1 MNQMGQDLAMLAP
14 VLAVLLTAVG
24 ALSFEMLHMPKI
36 SLPFA
41 VVGLLVATVLAIALI
56 GTEMSVFMGTYRVDD
71 LSIWAVILLSPTTAL
86 IAILARVEV
95 RDTDR
100 EGTVYSLLVFAL
112 LGALVLAG
120 AGDVMLLVLGVLLSS
135 LATFTLVAYPR
146 DDRATEAATKYFV
159 FGSVTGAIMI
169 FGLTYWFGVL
179 GSTLLS
185 ESGKLGSAPSAAA
198 FGFAAVLVGL
208 GYKASFVPFHFW
220 APDAYDGGPV
230 SVAAFL
236 SIVTKVGGIF
246 ALVQVVRDLPAGA
259 TAWPLVIAG
268 LSAITMTY
276 GNLAALVQDNVVR
289 LLAYSSIAQS
299 GYFLLGVVAIGQ
311 SELAIQSLILFA
323 AAYAAMNLGAFTI
336 VLYVGRDLRTFTG
349 FGRTNPA
356 AGVAMVVFLVS
367 LVGIPPLAGFVGK
380 FLLFGAAIDAGFT
393 WLAVIA
399 ILNSVLSLGV
409 YLRVVV
415 PMYGQ
420 PQGKGS
426 HIAHRRDVLDACPVF
441 HCGYRY
447 RCPGALGTNRLMARS
462 PPLPTGLR
470 RLHTIRKH
478 PRHRLLHS
486 VQRDRAKS
494 GPATGR

>member
-1 MNQMGQDLAMLAP
+1 MSMSQMGQDLALLAP

-24 ALSFEMLHMPKI
+24 ALSFEMLHLPKI
-36 SLPFA
+36 SLPVA
-41 VVGLLVATVLAIALI
+41 VVGLLVATVLAVPLI
-56 GTEMSVFMGTYRVDD
+56 GTETTVFMGTYRVDD
-71 LSIWAVILLSPTTAL
+71 LSVWAVILLSPTTAL
-86 IAILARVEV
+86 TAILARVEV

-100 EGTVYSLLVFAL
+100 EGTVYGLLVFAA

-120 AGDVMLLVLGVLLSS
+120 AGDMMFLVLGVLLSS

-146 DDRATEAATKYFV
+146 DDPATEAALKYFV
-159 FGSVTGAIMI
+159 FGSVTGAVMI
-169 FGLTYWFGVL
+169 FGLTYWFGVA

-185 ESGKLGSAPSAAA
+185 ELGKLGSAPSAAA
-198 FGFAAVLVGL
+198 FGFVAVLIGL
-208 GYKASFVPFHFW
+208 GYKASLVPFHFW

-246 ALVQVVRDLPAGA
+246 ALVQVVRYLPPEA
-259 TAWPLVIAG
+259 TFWPLVIAG
-268 LSAITMTY
+268 LAAVTMTY

-311 SELAIQSLILFA
+311 SELAVRSLILFA
-323 AAYAAMNLGAFTI
+323 AAYAAMNLGAFAI
-336 VLYVGRDLRTFTG
+336 VLSVGRNLRSFTG

-356 AGVAMVVFLVS
+356 AGVAMVVFLIS

-420 PQGKGS
+420 PKEAATYS
-426 HIAHRRDVLDACPVF
+426 RTLVAVWSIALFFTLAI
-441 HCGYRY
+441 GL
-447 RCPGALGTNRLMARS
+447 AAQMLLGRIS
-462 PPLPTGLR
+462 
-470 RLHTIRKH
+470 
-478 PRHRLLHS
+478 
-486 VQRDRAKS
+486 
-494 GPATGR
+494 

>member
-1 MNQMGQDLAMLAP
+1 MNMSQMGQDLALLAP

-36 SLPFA
+36 GLPFT
-41 VVGLLVATVLAIALI
+41 VVGLLVATGLAIPLL
-56 GTEMSVFMGTYRVDD
+56 GTDTTVFMGTYRMDS
-71 LSIWAVILLSPTTAL
+71 LSVWAVILLMPTTAL
-86 IAILARVEV
+86 TAILARIEV

-100 EGTVYSLLVFAL
+100 EGTVYSLLVFAA

-120 AGDVMLLVLGVLLSS
+120 AGDVMFLVLGVLLSS

-146 DDRATEAATKYFV
+146 DDRATEAAMKYFV
-159 FGSVTGAIMI
+159 FGSVTGAVMI
-169 FGLTYWFGVL
+169 FGLTYWFGVT

-185 ESGKLGSAPSAAA
+185 ELGKLGSAPPAAA
-198 FGFAAVLVGL
+198 FGFVAVLIGL

-236 SIVTKVGGIF
+236 SIVPKVGAIF
-246 ALVQVVRDLPAGA
+246 ALVQVVRYLPANA
-259 TAWPLVIAG
+259 TAWPLVIVG
-268 LSAITMTY
+268 LAAITMTY

-311 SELAIQSLILFA
+311 SGLAVRSLILFT
-323 AAYAAMNLGAFTI
+323 AAYAAMNLGAFAV
-336 VLYVGRDLRTFTG
+336 VLSVGRDLRSFAG

-356 AGVAMVVFLVS
+356 AGVAMVIFLIS

-420 PQGKGS
+420 PKEVTAPSRTLAAVWMIALVFTLGIGVTAQVLLGS
-426 HIAHRRDVLDACPVF
+426 I
-441 HCGYRY
+441 G
-447 RCPGALGTNRLMARS
+447 
-462 PPLPTGLR
+462 
-470 RLHTIRKH
+470 
-478 PRHRLLHS
+478 
-486 VQRDRAKS
+486 
-494 GPATGR
+494 